1 MNIKTFKVKF
11 EEGFYLRVR
20 NHINTILKFETT
32 ELLSLG
38 LFLHLPIKVSVEK
51 VKVLPKKSF
60 SSKSDDLVSFLQYFS
75 AYTMIEDSKEVDFF
89 VNFLFLYR
97 NQQDLDYLYNALESQ
112 TIREFLAFAYLHE
125 LQHILR
131 RHTAKST
138 QSIYRGVVDGY
149 LKKHNKKIENIDEF
163 INVALDFA
171 INYPLLRLMGDVA
184 FRDTILY
191 NRYYDHVNM
200 SELNILKDLLDSLD
214 GIDITQT
221 QKQSS
226 KIENFTTTI
235 KREEV
240 YEDKNIDITLSNH
253 RAKKDKI
260 YSDSIQKDS
269 MIEEEVLNLA
279 NTLAE
284 FIGQKSRG
292 RKSQEVLTELGGTIR
307 VKSDWVKEI
316 INSLLTITRDI
327 THQYLSTWSSLKSQ
341 YRKIGLF
348 PNKRFIRKS
357 SFVYASIDQSGS
369 MSSDELRKINYILTV
384 VAKKVNY
391 LHIIIHDSTIVK
403 TYTFGNKNGGEQTI
417 KLDKMLYNRYAQG
430 GTSHSEVFEYL
441 DNNIATKEIAQSVY
455 LSFSDN
461 YSDIE
466 KIYKEYRVIQRIKK
480 FWVTTDKTLKVR
492 GRHVVIRG

>member
-1 MNIKTFKVKF
+1 
-11 EEGFYLRVR
+11 
-20 NHINTILKFETT
+20 
-32 ELLSLG
+32 
-38 LFLHLPIKVSVEK
+38 
-51 VKVLPKKSF
+51 
-60 SSKSDDLVSFLQYFS
+60 
-75 AYTMIEDSKEVDFF
+75 MIEDSNEVDFF

-97 NQQDLDYLYNALESQ
+97 DQQDLEYLYNALESP

-149 LKKHNKKIENIDEF
+149 LKKHNKNIENIDEF
-163 INVALDFA
+163 INVAPDFA

-184 FRDTILY
+184 FQDTILY

-214 GIDITQT
+214 DIDITQT
-221 QKQSS
+221 QKKSS

-240 YEDKNIDITLSNH
+240 YRDKNIDITLSTH
-253 RAKKDKI
+253 RAKKEKI

-269 MIEEEVLNLA
+269 MIEEVVLNLA
-279 NTLAE
+279 NTLVE
-284 FIGQKSRG
+284 FIGQKQRA
-292 RKSQEVLTELGGTIR
+292 RKSQEVLTQLGGTIK

-327 THQYLSTWSSLKSQ
+327 THQYISTWSSLKSQ

-348 PNKRFIRKS
+348 PNKKFIRKS
-357 SFVYASIDQSGS
+357 TFVYASIDQSGS
-369 MSSDELRKINYILTV
+369 MSSDELRKINYILTI

-403 TYTFGNKNGGEQTI
+403 TYIFGNKSSGEQII
-417 KLDKMLYNRYAQG
+417 KLDKMLYNRYTHG

-441 DNNIATKEIAQSVY
+441 DNNIARKEITQSVY

-466 KIYKEYRVIQRIKK
+466 KIYKEYRVIERIKK
-480 FWVTTDKTLKVR
+480 FWVTTDKTINVR
-492 GRHVVIRG
+492 GRHIVIRS